1 MNVTLHASVW
11 AIYTAP
17 TLSVFQV
24 HSMARNRKR
33 KTDREIVSADQMK
46 AAVLAVLDNGIIL
59 DNGISQNSSADSHGV
74 KRTMLRRYVMKCKS
88 SADKDTVTF
97 VPSTTQEKYSVQTK
111 SHC

>member
-11 AIYTAP
+11 AVYTAP

-24 HSMARNRKR
+24 QSMARNRKR
-33 KTDREIVSADQMK
+33 KMDREIISADQMR
-46 AAVLAVLDNGIIL
+46 AAVLAVLN
-59 DNGISQNSSADSHGV
+59 NGISQNSSADSHGV
-74 KRTMLRRYVMKCKS
+74 KRTMRRRYVMKYKS

-97 VPSTTQEKYSVQTK
+97 VPRTTQDKYSVWTK